1 MLWCIISVIIFLT
14 CSCKMSE
21 ELDLVSYVLSEEKQK
36 KKEEKNGVDEIIF

>member
-1 MLWCIISVIIFLT
+1 MLWCVISVIIFLT

-21 ELDLVSYVLSEEKQK
+21 ELDLVSYVSEEKQ